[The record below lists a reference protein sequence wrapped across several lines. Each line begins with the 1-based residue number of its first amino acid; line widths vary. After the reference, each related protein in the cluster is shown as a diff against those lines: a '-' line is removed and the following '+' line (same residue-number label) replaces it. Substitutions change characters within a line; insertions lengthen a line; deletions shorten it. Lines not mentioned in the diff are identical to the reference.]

1 MRTDGEDRAGAHLRI
16 AQDYERAASAVLQ
29 AEGGSRA
36 FWMLVSHAMELG
48 LKSHL
53 LHVGVDEADLIERVN
68 HSLTAALR
76 MAEASGGARTD
87 GEIVGLIESVSRP
100 HAMQAFR
107 YPSLLPETELP
118 PPDRAL
124 RTLERFLENTEAGV
138 RGWWRGA

>member
-1 MRTDGEDRAGAHLRI
+1 MGSVGENRARAHLRL
-16 AQDYERAASAVLQ
+16 AQDYVRAASAVFG

-36 FWMLVSHAMELG
+36 FWMLVSHALELG

-53 LHVGVDEADLIERVN
+53 LHAGVDEADLIERVN

-87 GEIVGLIESVSRP
+87 SEIVGLIESVSRP

-124 RTLERFLENTEAGV
+124 RTLERFLGNAEAGV
-138 RGWWRGA
+138 LGWWRRI

>member
-1 MRTDGEDRAGAHLRI
+1 MRSDGEDRAIAHLRF
-16 AQDYERAASAVLQ
+16 AQDYGRAASAVLR

-36 FWMLVSHAMELG
+36 FWMLIAHALELG

-53 LHVGVDEADLIERVN
+53 LHAGVDEADLMERVN

-76 MAEASGGARTD
+76 MVERTGGARTD
-87 GEIVGLIESVSRP
+87 GEIVALIESVSRP

-107 YPSLLPETELP
+107 YPSLLPEPGLP

-124 RTLERFLENTEAGV
+124 RTLERSLRNTEAGV